1 MFKTARPTV
10 DIRDLIK
17 EGTDLKCEGNFLNIL
32 TKANFFQ
39 DDQEGMRQLYRY
51 IQDERDQLA
60 ELLNAYIQRESAGR
74 KIDTNIHNNHIDDL
88 FNGNRDEQYFERS
101 EVYYREIRAAN
112 GYLPDLVNMLM
123 DLQFVIQTKVLAK
136 QAIKPHQAMRSLT
149 ALQKALKVEQQIL
162 INVFT
167 RARNEESAA
176 GIASLIDK
184 NAKIMQM
191 KDLLHQVDEQNDHIQ
206 NVTAASE
213 EMSSSISDVATNATE
228 VAENSQSAAE
238 KAERGRTVI
247 TESLQDIL
255 ETETSFRKIEESF
268 SELQANVT
276 TIKDVVK
283 LIYDIADQTNLL
295 ALNASIEAARAGE
308 EGRGFAVVAEE
319 VRKLAESTV
328 TSLRKVNENVE
339 SLTDVSENV
348 SGAIGTTSEA
358 IKKGVSEARGVLPIL
373 DEIVNDVQKVS
384 EATSN
389 TAATAEE
396 QSAAMDE
403 TAKRMEK
410 IAVIS
415 EEVRSLGGET
425 GQAVYELSAE
435 TNRFKDELFPDRSR
449 LSTNAKLSLSKV
461 DHIMWKW
468 RIYNMLM
475 GYESVDA
482 SSIASHKDCALGQWY
497 FNDYTQKRLGNDRV
511 FKAMDKDHE
520 SVHRCARTAAE
531 AYNAGRMEDAEQA
544 FNSLESASYNVVN
557 SIEEIMQ
564 HLKK

>member
-1 MFKTARPTV
+1 MFKTAKPTV
-10 DIRDLIK
+10 DIK
-17 EGTDLKCEGNFLNIL
+17 ELMKEETDLKCEGNFHTIL
-32 TKANFFQ
+32 TKAGFFQ
-39 DDQEGMRQLYRY
+39 EDQEGMKQLYRY
-51 IQDERDQLA
+51 IQEDRDQLA
-60 ELLNAYIQRESAGR
+60 ELLNAYIQRESSAR
-74 KIDTNIHNNHIDDL
+74 KLDTNMHKNHIDDL
-88 FNGNRDEQYFERS
+88 FNGNRDEHYFERS
-101 EVYYREIRAAN
+101 EVYYRDIRDAN

-123 DLQFVIQTKVLAK
+123 DLQFIIQTKVLAK

-149 ALQKALKVEQQIL
+149 ALQKALKVEQQVL

-191 KDLLHQVDEQNDHIQ
+191 KELLHQVDEQNDHIQ

-228 VAENSQSAAE
+228 VAENSQSAAK

-358 IKKGVSEARGVLPIL
+358 IKKGVNEARGVLPIL
-373 DEIVNDVQKVS
+373 DEIVNDVKKVS

-435 TNRFKDELFPDRSR
+435 TNRFKDELFPDRKR

-482 SSIASHKDCALGQWY
+482 SAIASHKDCALGQWY
-497 FNDYTQKRLGNDRV
+497 FDDYTQKRLGSDRI
-511 FKAMDKDHE
+511 FREMDKDHE
-520 SVHRCARTAAE
+520 AVHRCARTAAE
-531 AYNAGRMEDAEQA
+531 AYNAGRMDDAEKAFDSLEDASHRVV
-544 FNSLESASYNVVN
+544 NSLED
-557 SIEEIMQ
+557 IMQ